1 MSSTE
6 LSDRVEIFACLS
18 FVGCVFQKLFQFVQT
33 FSKSD
38 NGNVKIQ
45 ELSATETMLLDGEED
60 GTVNRSVFH
69 KWFQEHLPHFLNW
82 LHLANDHYDG
92 R

>member
-6 LSDRVEIFACLS
+6 LSDSVEICACLS
-18 FVGCVFQKLFQFVQT
+18 LVGCLFQKLFQLVQT

-38 NGNVKIQ
+38 NGKVKVQ
-45 ELSATETMLLDGEED
+45 ELSATETMLLDWEED

-69 KWFQEHLPHFLNW
+69 K
-82 LHLANDHYDG
+82 
-92 R
+92 